1 LYCTITTGN
10 QLIDE
15 ARQLQEQLETQV
27 SGLNGDV
34 VLDDRH
40 GLSAGWRLKD
50 ADLIGYPWL
59 VVLGKAWTSEKRAE
73 LQHRFTKERWLLT
86 TNELLARF
94 QNIAQNE
101 V

>member
-1 LYCTITTGN
+1 MQNG
-10 QLIDE
+10 QLMHE
-15 ARQLQEQLETQV
+15 ARQLQEQLETQI

-34 VLDDRH
+34 VLDDRY

-59 VVLGKAWTSEKRAE
+59 VVLGKTWANEKRVE
-73 LQHRFTKERWLLT
+73 LQHRFTKERWLLST
-86 TNELLARF
+86 DELLLRF